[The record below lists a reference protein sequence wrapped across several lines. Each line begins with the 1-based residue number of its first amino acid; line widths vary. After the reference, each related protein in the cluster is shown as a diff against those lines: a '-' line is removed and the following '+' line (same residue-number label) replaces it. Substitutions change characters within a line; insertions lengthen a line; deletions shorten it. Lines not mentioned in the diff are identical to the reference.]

1 MADNKKVRR
10 MAAHLRDEFRR
21 NAVQLDGHTESVN
34 KARVAGGLL
43 GFVGSGKL
51 LASIFLLFSSF
62 FTRSFFLFPSGVRH
76 CELGCVVLLA
86 ACVFLCWSVS
96 VCVCVC

>member
-1 MADNKKVRR
+1 MADNEEVRL

-21 NAVQLDGHTESVN
+21 NAVQLDGHTKSVN

-76 CELGCVVLLA
+76 CEIRVCCFVGGV
-86 ACVFLCWSVS
+86 SVS
-96 VCVCVC
+96 VIECECVCVCV